1 MKENKRFNIWKFK
14 KYKLAK
20 YKSIGL
26 FKLFNIN
33 KKEKNEF
40 LNLKNTAKEFL
51 KTFIFFIVV
60 TSIIYFF
67 IKIEGKFYTSF
78 EGKLQWLKNI
88 INYSGD
94 NFFQFLIATLGVSG
108 FLVALFYANLSGVF
122 ASKYANLDFN
132 ISKAVIEERENRKNL
147 NGIRNY
153 IVINIA
159 LILLYMFDIKGQVVL
174 ALLFSI
180 YTIKTIVVFINLS
193 KRTFSFSNLNFI
205 TCSEI
210 VKIQEAYASE
220 KINNISNN
228 DKNLQ
233 NYLYGIAKRSSQN
246 LMRLLDFFMREK
258 DFNAIIEF
266 EKNIMILLNDYS
278 SVKEMIPYNSY
289 WYEEKIIQKS
299 MLKMSGLD
307 LVSYINTGTI
317 PNPERIKN
325 HYWLEECIFKMI
337 EEGLKFLIV
346 NKKIEYSIE
355 VLNLLDKYV
364 EG

>member
-1 MKENKRFNIWKFK
+1 MKEDKKFKIWKFK
-14 KYKLAK
+14 KHKLEK

-26 FKLFNIN
+26 LNLFNIN
-33 KKEKNEF
+33 KKEKREL
-40 LNLKNTAKEFL
+40 LNLKNTIKESLKALKYFGIVISIIFILIAIEKELYIVFGGNLQFL
-51 KTFIFFIVV
+51 K
-60 TSIIYFF
+60 S
-67 IKIEGKFYTSF
+67 
-78 EGKLQWLKNI
+78 I
-88 INYSGD
+88 INYSND
-94 NFFQFLIATLGVSG
+94 SFFQFLIATLGVAG

-122 ASKYANLDFN
+122 TSKYANLDFN
-132 ISKAVIEERENRKNL
+132 ISKAVIEERENQKNL

-153 IVINIA
+153 IAINIS
-159 LILLYMFDIKGQVVL
+159 LILLYMLDIKSQVIV

-205 TCSEI
+205 TRSEI
-210 VKIQEAYASE
+210 IKIQEAYVNE
-220 KINNISNN
+220 KIKNISNN

-233 NYLYGIAKRSSQN
+233 NYLYGTAKRSFEN
-246 LMRLLDFFMREK
+246 LMRLLEFFINEK

-266 EKNIMILLNDYS
+266 EKSIMILLNDYA

-307 LVSYINTGTI
+307 LVSYMNTGTV

-325 HYWLEECIFKMI
+325 HYWVEECIFKRK
-337 EEGLKFLIV
+337 EK
-346 NKKIEYSIE
+346 
-355 VLNLLDKYV
+355 NL
-364 EG
+364 

>member
-1 MKENKRFNIWKFK
+1 MKENKRFNSWKFK

-159 LILLYMFDIKGQVVL
+159 LILL
-174 ALLFSI
+174 
-180 YTIKTIVVFINLS
+180 
-193 KRTFSFSNLNFI
+193 
-205 TCSEI
+205 
-210 VKIQEAYASE
+210 
-220 KINNISNN
+220 
-228 DKNLQ
+228 
-233 NYLYGIAKRSSQN
+233 
-246 LMRLLDFFMREK
+246 
-258 DFNAIIEF
+258 
-266 EKNIMILLNDYS
+266 
-278 SVKEMIPYNSY
+278 
-289 WYEEKIIQKS
+289 
-299 MLKMSGLD
+299 
-307 LVSYINTGTI
+307 
-317 PNPERIKN
+317 
-325 HYWLEECIFKMI
+325 
-337 EEGLKFLIV
+337 
-346 NKKIEYSIE
+346 
-355 VLNLLDKYV
+355 
-364 EG
+364 